1 MDDKLPPPLCG
12 ADLERWRLA
21 NVLTKASAAD
31 ALGLQITRWDDY
43 TSENQMTLPI
53 PDPAVAILLQLYLSY
68 PEASPVARRLDM
80 REFCDALGLGDSTGD
95 LVRLA
100 ALIGRSKSSAHR
112 LLRHN
117 GTPGRPTVRL
127 VDAVQR
133 LQLPKDELL
142 HVLGAIVEQVG
153 KRQGRD
159 DVLERGWEGR
169 V

>member
-1 MDDKLPPPLCG
+1 MADKLPPICG

-21 NVLTKASAAD
+21 NGLTKASAAD

-43 TSENQMTLPI
+43 TSETRIALPI
-53 PDPAVAILLQLYLSY
+53 PDPAVAILLHLYVKY
-68 PEASPVARRLDM
+68 PAASPVARRLDM
-80 REFCDALGLGDSTGD
+80 REFCETLGLGDSTGD
-95 LVRLA
+95 LIRLA

-133 LQLPKDELL
+133 LHLPKDETLR
-142 HVLGAIVEQVG
+142 VLGEIVEEVG
-153 KRQGRD
+153 KRQGHA
-159 DVLERGWEGR
+159 DVFERGWEGR